1 MTVEEGKTKFNNLK
15 SVSDLYFTAN
25 RLERVPSLRNL
36 DNLRVLHLA
45 DNLCVTRSRPN
56 TFWLNGGPP

>member
-45 DNLCVTRSRPN
+45 DNLCVTRS
-56 TFWLNGGPP
+56 GPTT